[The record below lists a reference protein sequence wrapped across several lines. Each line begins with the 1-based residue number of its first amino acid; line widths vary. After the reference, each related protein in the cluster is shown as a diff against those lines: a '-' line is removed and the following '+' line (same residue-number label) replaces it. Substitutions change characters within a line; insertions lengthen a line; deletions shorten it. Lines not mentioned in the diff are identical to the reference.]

1 MTPEASGDGATAD
14 VLLRPLQWQDIPELV
29 SMDLEAFPYDAWSA
43 ETFWSEL
50 ARVPQAAFYVVA
62 TRGRRLDGYAGIA
75 YIDSDAHLQTLA
87 VSPNSQRSGL
97 GRQLLSVVL
106 AEAIRHGASRCLLEV
121 KIDNL
126 PAIALYTSVGFTEL
140 GTRPGYYP
148 GGETALVLVRDFEEA
163 S

>member
-1 MTPEASGDGATAD
+1 MAPSPIVAAPAAVAGHSGIGIDGLGGIPLRRVECRNLLERVGSRSAGS
-14 VLLRPLQWQDIPELV
+14 VLR
-29 SMDLEAFPYDAWSA
+29 
-43 ETFWSEL
+43 
-50 ARVPQAAFYVVA
+50 RG

-87 VSPNSQRSGL
+87 VSPNSQRAGL

-126 PAIALYTSVGFTEL
+126 PRHRALHLRRFHRVGNTSRLLPGRRDGA
-140 GTRPGYYP
+140 GTS
-148 GGETALVLVRDFEEA
+148 A
-163 S
+163 